1 MTGWLIAL
9 AVLIGLAILPLGVR
23 GVYRENQPGIW
34 VLVGPLKF
42 RVFPGKP
49 KEKKTDKKVKKS
61 AAPAKKKPKQKK
73 EKGGSYRD
81 FIPIVENVL
90 QFLGQFRR
98 KLRINRL
105 EMKLVLAGG
114 DPCDLAV
121 NYGKAWAALGNL
133 LPQLERIF
141 VIKKRDLEVE
151 CDFASDATLIFVRVD
166 ATITLARTLH
176 LLSWHGV
183 KILINLLKLKKLREG
198 GAKL

>member
-1 MTGWLIAL
+1 MMGWLIAL
-9 AVLIGLAILPLGVR
+9 AVLIGLAVLPLGVR
-23 GVYRENQPGIW
+23 AVYREQQPGIW
-34 VLVGPLKF
+34 VLIGPVKL
-42 RVFPGKP
+42 RVFPRKP
-49 KEKKTDKKVKKS
+49 KERKSDKKAKKP
-61 AAPAKKKPKQKK
+61 AAPAKKKAKQKS

-81 FIPIVENVL
+81 FLPIIETVL

-114 DPCDLAV
+114 DPSDLAV

-133 LPQLERIF
+133 MPQLERLF
-141 VIKKRDLEVE
+141 VIKKRNLEVE
-151 CDFASDATLIFVRVD
+151 CDFTSDTTLIFVRMD
-166 ATITLARTLH
+166 ATITLGRTLH

-183 KILINLLKLKKLREG
+183 KILINLLKLKNLRKG

>member
-1 MTGWLIAL
+1 MTGWLIAF
-9 AVLIGLAILPLGVR
+9 AVLFGLGILPLGVR
-23 GVYRENQPGIW
+23 AVYRDKHPGIW
-34 VLVGPLKF
+34 ILVGPLKL

-49 KEKKTDKKVKKS
+49 KEKKTDKTPPKTVTS
-61 AAPAKKKPKQKK
+61 QKKKPKEKT

-81 FIPIVENVL
+81 FIPIVETVL
-90 QFLGQFRR
+90 DFLGQFRR

-121 NYGKAWAALGNL
+121 NYAKAWAALGNL
-133 LPQLERIF
+133 QPQLERLF

-151 CDFASDATLIFVRVD
+151 CDFTSDTTLIFVRVD

-183 KILINLLKLKKLREG
+183 KILINLLKLKKLRKG